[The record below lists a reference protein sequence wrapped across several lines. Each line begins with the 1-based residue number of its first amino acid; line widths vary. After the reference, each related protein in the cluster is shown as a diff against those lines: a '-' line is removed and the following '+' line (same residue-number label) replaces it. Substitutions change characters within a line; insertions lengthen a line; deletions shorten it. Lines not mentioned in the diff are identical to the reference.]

1 MNGGRLMKFTIF
13 TFDSERN
20 NRIKQELEQKLIKQ
34 NFTVDTHDPELVFTI
49 GGDGTV
55 LRAIHHYMDA
65 GKLNTVKFVGIHT
78 GHLGY
83 YTDWLPEELDA
94 MVKFLTTREV
104 QSYKYPLLEA
114 KLCAGEKTRY
124 RYALNEFTIINAKR
138 TQHLDIK
145 INEMFL
151 ESFRGTGVCISS
163 PTGSTAYN
171 KALGGAIIYPSLP
184 VYQLTEI
191 ASINSNAYRTIGSP
205 LIIPK
210 EQKLILE
217 SENWEGMT
225 LTQDHLELDI
235 SELTAINMALSDKH
249 VQFVKRKGGLFWNRV
264 KDHFL

>member
-1 MNGGRLMKFTIF
+1 MTFTIF
-13 TFDSERN
+13 TFDSEQN
-20 NRIKQELEQKLIKQ
+20 TRIKQELEKKLTQK
-34 NFTVDTHDPELVFTI
+34 NFMFDSRDPELVFTI

-55 LRAIHHYMDA
+55 LRAIHHYLDA
-65 GKLNTVKFVGIHT
+65 GKLEKVKFIGIHT

-94 MVKFLTTREV
+94 MVKFLTTQEI
-104 QSYKYPLLEA
+104 QSYNYPLLEA
-114 KLCAGEKTRY
+114 KLCAGAKTRY
-124 RYALNEFTIINAKR
+124 RYALNEFTIVNAKR

-145 INEMFL
+145 INDMFL

-184 VYQLTEI
+184 VYQLTEM
-191 ASINSNAYRTIGSP
+191 ASINSNVYRTIGSP

-235 SELTAINMALSDKH
+235 SQLTAIHITLSDKH